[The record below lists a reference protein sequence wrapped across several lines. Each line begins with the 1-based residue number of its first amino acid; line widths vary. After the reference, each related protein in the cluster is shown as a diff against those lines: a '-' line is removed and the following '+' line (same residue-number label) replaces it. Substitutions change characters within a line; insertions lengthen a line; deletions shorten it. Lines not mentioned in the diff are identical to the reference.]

1 MKTTPLNAVQTR
13 ALNTVRSV
21 GRAAIDTRDDVRGLR
36 WTFTRTLY
44 GTFTGRCERDMLV
57 RQLYH
62 IGNKSLVFVAVTLGF
77 LGMVLVFQ
85 TCLQVNKIT
94 GDLSQIGS
102 DWVRILVHEFGPTL
116 TAMMMATRVGA
127 GIAAEL
133 GSMQVTEQVDALRMC
148 GVDPIDYLVVPRFLA
163 HIIMSVVIS
172 IFAVVVAMAVG
183 TLTAYLSFHVNPRTF
198 FDIEK
203 VQSGDVILG
212 LLKCM
217 AYGAAIPVVSSYCG
231 LGARGGS
238 QGVGAA
244 TTRAVIGSSFAVL
257 VLDFFLS
264 GLGYR
269 FLQHNGS

>member
-1 MKTTPLNAVQTR
+1 MT
-13 ALNTVRSV
+13 
-21 GRAAIDTRDDVRGLR
+21 
-36 WTFTRTLY
+36 
-44 GTFTGRCERDMLV
+44 
-57 RQLYH
+57 
-62 IGNKSLVFVAVTLGF
+62 
-77 LGMVLVFQ
+77 
-85 TCLQVNKIT
+85 
-94 GDLSQIGS
+94 
-102 DWVRILVHEFGPTL
+102 
-116 TAMMMATRVGA
+116 
-127 GIAAEL
+127 
-133 GSMQVTEQVDALRMC
+133 VTEQVDALRMC

-198 FDIEK
+198 FVIDK